1 MEQRN
6 GRVDRHGQKAAEVR
20 IFHFVGKGFA
30 AARPA
35 SSVGDLE
42 ADLEFLMRA
51 ALKVETIREDLGKVG
66 PVIASQVEEAML
78 GKRNRLETDKAEREA
93 EPVRRML
100 KFERDLR
107 KQLARLAAQLHET
120 KQELRLD
127 PKNIENVVIVGLSL
141 AGQPSLIEAE
151 AKGIWPDPDGLRK
164 TCPVFRLPTLSG
176 SWAMCAEGLPHPHTH
191 MIRPIVFDPALAA
204 GRDDVVLAHLNH
216 RLVQMCLR
224 LLRAEVWSM
233 GGSKRIHR
241 VCSHIVP
248 DSALQAP
255 AIIAHGRIVVLGGD
269 NHRIHE
275 EVIMA
280 GGIMKGGRLVRLNV
294 GETKSAY
301 DAAGGV
307 PVPGFAEDR
316 LTELWPNHRD
326 QLLAALEARMAERTK
341 NLEKFLGERAESE
354 VAKLQAV
361 LQELE
366 RAIRNELAE
375 LLPTQIT
382 FDWSSEE
389 KAQRDR
395 DHQALRRRLDEIPG
409 EIERESEHLRSR
421 FRNPTARLFPAAI
434 TYLVPQRAI
443 AELRGGRQ

>member
-1 MEQRN
+1 
-6 GRVDRHGQKAAEVR
+6 
-20 IFHFVGKGFA
+20 
-30 AARPA
+30 
-35 SSVGDLE
+35 
-42 ADLEFLMRA
+42 
-51 ALKVETIREDLGKVG
+51 
-66 PVIASQVEEAML
+66 
-78 GKRNRLETDKAEREA
+78 
-93 EPVRRML
+93 
-100 KFERDLR
+100 
-107 KQLARLAAQLHET
+107 
-120 KQELRLD
+120 
-127 PKNIENVVIVGLSL
+127 
-141 AGQPSLIEAE
+141 
-151 AKGIWPDPDGLRK
+151 
-164 TCPVFRLPTLSG
+164 
-176 SWAMCAEGLPHPHTH
+176 MCAEGLPHPHTH
-191 MIRPIVFDPALAA
+191 VIRPIVFDPALAA

-301 DAAGGV
+301 DAASGV

-326 QLLAALEARMAERTK
+326 QLMAALEVRMAERTK

-354 VAKLQAV
+354 VAKLQAI
-361 LQELE
+361 LHELE
-366 RAIRNELAE
+366 SAIRKELAD
-375 LLPTQIT
+375 LLPAQIT
-382 FDWSSEE
+382 FDWSTEE